1 MSYTEDKDSLS
12 VRVAYIK
19 VNISRS
25 RRAFSVMM
33 LNPASINGF
42 PDDLGASFS
51 GNTNGRIFNDVKL
64 SVIADVGNT
73 SFVYDM
79 RNIKE
84 VFVFPKIWYR
94 RSLAR
99 RVFLGEETTTIID
112 DERQEQEKEQKT
124 DSSIQMKS
132 DSKNSF
138 TAMNEPT
145 TALAQKKDKRRNNI
159 DILINLCFFFF
170 NF

>member
-12 VRVAYIK
+12 VRVAFIK

-25 RRAFSVMM
+25 RRVFSRMM
-33 LNPASINGF
+33 LNPSSATGNVF
-42 PDDLGASFS
+42 PDDLSASFTA
-51 GNTNGRIFNDVKL
+51 NMNGGKIFNDVKL

-99 RVFLGEETTTIID
+99 RVFLGEETTTIIN
-112 DERQEQEKEQKT
+112 EEEQQKNG
-124 DSSIQMKS
+124 SSNQMKS

-138 TAMNEPT
+138 TAMSESV
-145 TALAQKKDKRRNNI
+145 QKKDKRRN
-159 DILINLCFFFF
+159 
-170 NF
+170 